1 MSLAVIKRNKR
12 LLIVDEAGKTVYAA
26 PDFLK
31 PVRDRD
37 VLRALAEKLSHRYD
51 IEAVM
56 AFESAHAPERRPL
69 RRPPLTG
76 TSQRR

>member
-1 MSLAVIKRNKR
+1 MSLSVIKRNKR
-12 LLIVDEAGKTVYAA
+12 LLIVDGDGRTVYTA

-37 VLRALAEKLSHRYD
+37 VLRELAAKLSEDYD

-56 AFESAHAPERRPL
+56 AFESAHSPAREAPRRP
-69 RRPPLTG
+69 RLTG
-76 TSQRR
+76 AAVRR